1 MSTVVLPGDVS
12 IVPAGPS
19 SLSGETSKQRTIKLG
34 PGLIRSSR
42 TAEGSSDQVKLKAT
56 RMGTFKSVEKAKSV
70 GVWVDAEE
78 GRYTP
83 NPSDSVIGQIT
94 SRSQEG
100 YVLSI
105 SSAHSAT
112 LPALSFEGATKRN
125 RPNLNVGTLV
135 YAKILPNNNSR
146 ESEPELTCVN
156 PMTGKAEGF
165 GELKV
170 ADKEVEEQ
178 DERKRSTTMNKE
190 KNVAMCW
197 DISLALARA
206 LLTPQHTLLPNL
218 ASHFPFEAATGHNG
232 KIWVQAGCVEHLIA
246 FGKVLQKA
254 DVRRNRW
261 SENHSHS
268 RSNDAIVKREQHSED
283 VAALRGELD
292 KAVIREIV
300 ADLV

>member
-1 MSTVVLPGDVS
+1 MSAVVLPGDVS
-12 IVPAGPS
+12 IVSAGPS
-19 SLSGETSKQRTIKLG
+19 SLSGESSKQRTIKLG

-56 RMGTFKSVEKAKSV
+56 RMGTFKNVEKAKS
-70 GVWVDAEE
+70 
-78 GRYTP
+78 
-83 NPSDSVIGQIT
+83 
-94 SRSQEG
+94 
-100 YVLSI
+100 
-105 SSAHSAT
+105 
-112 LPALSFEGATKRN
+112 GATKRN

-206 LLTPQHTLLPNL
+206 LFTPQHTLLPNL

-268 RSNDAIVKREQHSED
+268 RSNDAIAKKEQLSED